1 MRPAAAVPPTQPN
14 DARPLVRSHS
24 RRVPRRPPV
33 DRVSASKN
41 RNTTLPQGESNFID
55 SLIGVSAFKTDI
67 VNMNGDNKLNAERD
81 GDQIFGSLKIR
92 TTINT
97 NQFKFTPTAKI
108 DLGYTLLSEY
118 TEKGSDALKLKFDE
132 QKIKTVITSV
142 GMIFDN
148 SIDIERGAQ
157 EVVVT
162 IHTAR
167 PGIIIGRGGTAV
179 DVMREDMETLTGKK
193 ARLNILEVRQP
204 DLNAIL
210 VGRSIS
216 EQLVRRVAY
225 RRAIRTAAQRTMQS
239 GALGIKILVSGRLGG
254 AEIARS
260 DKYMEGRVPLHT
272 LRAQIDYAV
281 AEAFTTYGVVG
292 VKVWIYTGDMSMSSE
307 SLMARTQ
314 SRATMSKAP
323 EENKDKKRSKSRRRS
338 KKKDSTD
345 VTT

>member
-1 MRPAAAVPPTQPN
+1 MGQKTHPKGFRLGGVQDWSSHWFANNASDYKKLTSEDYTIRKMIN
-14 DARPLVRSHS
+14 DKYS
-24 RRVPRRPPV
+24 
-33 DRVSASKN
+33 
-41 RNTTLPQGESNFID
+41 ESGAI
-55 SLIGVSAFKTDI
+55 S
-67 VNMNGDNKLNAERD
+67 
-81 GDQIFGSLKIR
+81 
-92 TTINT
+92 
-97 NQFKFTPTAKI
+97 
-108 DLGYTLLSEY
+108 
-118 TEKGSDALKLKFDE
+118 
-132 QKIKTVITSV
+132 
-142 GMIFDN
+142 

-239 GALGIKILVSGRLGG
+239 GALGIKILVSGRLCV

>member
-1 MRPAAAVPPTQPN
+1 
-14 DARPLVRSHS
+14 
-24 RRVPRRPPV
+24 
-33 DRVSASKN
+33 
-41 RNTTLPQGESNFID
+41 
-55 SLIGVSAFKTDI
+55 
-67 VNMNGDNKLNAERD
+67 
-81 GDQIFGSLKIR
+81 
-92 TTINT
+92 
-97 NQFKFTPTAKI
+97 
-108 DLGYTLLSEY
+108 
-118 TEKGSDALKLKFDE
+118 
-132 QKIKTVITSV
+132 
-142 GMIFDN
+142 
-148 SIDIERGAQ
+148 
-157 EVVVT
+157 
-162 IHTAR
+162 
-167 PGIIIGRGGTAV
+167 
-179 DVMREDMETLTGKK
+179 METLTGKK